1 MARKRRGRAAV
12 AIAITIGV
20 TGLLGFP
27 GCGVAIAQDI
37 ILEGTRDEWRW
48 SITPYL
54 WGSDI
59 DTDVRFPGG
68 QDIGGTA
75 KFDDILDKLDLGG
88 MVHFEGRRGAW
99 GMFVDATY
107 LNLSD
112 DTTQGPFSADSE
124 LDTGLYEFAATYTPG
139 GGSSAFTAFAGARIV
154 DLSLEMTFSGPGP
167 IGPIR
172 RASDKSF
179 TDFMVGGR
187 YMHPFNDRWLLN
199 VQGTSEAVTRSR
211 AGTRSHCWAGNSAAI
226 SIRRCCLAGGT
237 WSSRSKRAAGK
248 RTSPSTV
255 RSRVCCSVSRQRHE
269 CAACT
274 SLSCARPLIGI
285 DHCPVSSLCPS
296 VDPTIARHPTS
307 PTRHRRREPAS
318 RWALDRQGSPT
329 GRRSL
334 RRRRG
339 STRS

>member
-12 AIAITIGV
+12 AIAIAIGV
-20 TGLLGFP
+20 SGLLGFP
-27 GCGVAIAQDI
+27 GCGVAVAQDI
-37 ILEGTRDEWRW
+37 ILEGTRNEWRW

-59 DTDVRFPGG
+59 ETDVSFPGG

-88 MVHFEGRRGAW
+88 MLHFEGQRGAW

-107 LNLSD
+107 LSLSD

-139 GGSSAFTAFAGARIV
+139 GGSGAFTAFAGARIV

-187 YMHPFNDRWLLN
+187 YTHLFNDRWLFN
-199 VQGTSEAVTRSR
+199 VR
-211 AGTRSHCWAGNSAAI
+211 ADMGAGDTESSWNV
-226 SIRRCCLAGGT
+226 LAGFGWKFGGDLDNAVLFGWRHMELEVEESGRET
-237 WSSRSKRAAGK
+237 DVTFDGPIAGVLF
-248 RTSPSTV
+248 SF
-255 RSRVCCSVSRQRHE
+255 
-269 CAACT
+269 
-274 SLSCARPLIGI
+274 
-285 DHCPVSSLCPS
+285 
-296 VDPTIARHPTS
+296 
-307 PTRHRRREPAS
+307 
-318 RWALDRQGSPT
+318 
-329 GRRSL
+329 
-334 RRRRG
+334 
-339 STRS
+339 